1 MTHIQFKKRRVR
13 SRFPTMEFQTK
24 FADRN
29 LPIKKYEVP
38 ELEGKWVPFLVD
50 GNYSFNGKH
59 PERGYYPRKGTTVD
73 TKFYSQDKQVVI
85 IECARRNKVGKEQGQ
100 LNFNGGE

>member
-13 SRFPTMEFQTK
+13 TRFPTMEFQTK

-29 LPIKKYEVP
+29 LKPFTIP

-85 IECARRNKVGKEQGQ
+85 IECARRNKVDQNQGK
-100 LNFNGGE
+100 LNFNEGE